1 MSQKRTKE
9 EIIQHKKSA
18 IRKLNALLE
27 GYIASNEPAFFKKT
41 DLLSYWLEQ
50 YTKYIQQEHDF
61 DPKRLKSYK
70 RGDIVKLN
78 FGFNVGSEY
87 GGLHYAVV
95 INNDNPHSSPVLT
108 VVPLTSL
115 KTAEDQIHP
124 DDVFLGNEIYK
135 ALKIKY
141 DTLEQSLEIEKNN
154 ILTHKRDLIS
164 IRQFVRD
171 KLDKLSASSSSSPD
185 LNTELNETENYID
198 IMDKMLDE
206 LREELKKNIY
216 DQQQLDKIGSEIAQM
231 KSGSI
236 ALVTQITTVS
246 KMRIY
251 DPKNA
256 RGVLDGIR
264 LSSVAMEKIN
274 NSMKKFFIH
283 E

>member
-27 GYIASNEPAFFKKT
+27 EYITSDDPALLKKT

-50 YTKYIQQEHDF
+50 YTKYIQQENKF
-61 DPKRLKSYK
+61 EPKYLKSYK

-87 GGLHYAVV
+87 GGLHYAIV
-95 INNDNPHSSPVLT
+95 INNNNPHSSPVLT
-108 VVPLTSL
+108 VIPLTSL
-115 KTAEDQIHP
+115 KTSEDQIHP

-141 DTLEQSLEIEKNN
+141 DTLEQSLELEKKN
-154 ILTHKRDLIS
+154 ILAHKRDLNS
-164 IRQFVRD
+164 IRQFIRD
-171 KLDKLSASSSSSPD
+171 KLNKLSDFPSDSLD
-185 LNTELNETENYID
+185 LDTELTETEKHIT
-198 IMDKMLDE
+198 IMDGMLDE
-206 LREELKKNIY
+206 LREELEKNTY

-231 KSGSI
+231 RSGSV

-274 NSMKKFFIH
+274 NSIKKFFIH